1 MAVLG
6 ISRTDYYE
14 GDGTTMEETTSSY
27 YNYGQHK
34 LPYYT
39 PRCFIHGAL
48 LPPWIRRSPGWLQC
62 LLLGCLFIFLAAAL
76 IIFASV
82 AWQIREGEE
91 SASSAQQQQRDQA
104 WRNNNIVLAT
114 PAPSSL
120 LQLPAEVTVVP
131 TVVPSAFPSFEPSRG
146 PSGIPSRVPSGT
158 PSEAPSLVPSEQ
170 PTASFTDVP
179 SVSLEPSQSF
189 EPTHRPSVSMAPSLS
204 WEPTGSFTQLAA
216 SSNMPTSVF
225 GQQTTT
231 TSIPTMLPS
240 LAPSSPPTAMP
251 TSIPSSAPSESQRV
265 MMGGGGMGMRDS
277 ESSSLRP
284 RRTAFPTFAPRGVN
298 TRGNEPHATDRTRN
312 NQLLKCFPK
321 KRTNAQVWRHETA
334 WNAPSTGSFRATLN
348 SEPITIFAPVLLL
361 GPCSRNGGVSC
372 ERKDCREARAEYAV
386 CLALVAS
393 PLDPRPHPVHGQISV
408 RAVRARH
415 TGLLYFL
422 FNIVS

>member
-1 MAVLG
+1 MGRIAPAPPDHLQAQQQEQHCDEACSELSSITEHPEQRSRVSSCPQTTTAKQQSQPPETFQDEPQTNDPPLPTEVLLPREKMAVLG

-298 TRGNEPHATDRTRN
+298 TR
-312 NQLLKCFPK
+312 
-321 KRTNAQVWRHETA
+321 
-334 WNAPSTGSFRATLN
+334 
-348 SEPITIFAPVLLL
+348 
-361 GPCSRNGGVSC
+361 
-372 ERKDCREARAEYAV
+372 
-386 CLALVAS
+386 
-393 PLDPRPHPVHGQISV
+393 
-408 RAVRARH
+408 
-415 TGLLYFL
+415 
-422 FNIVS
+422 